1 MAKFAQ
7 NQIPVRF
14 RLSTRC
20 RQMPPAPEKTK
31 GAPIQGA
38 LLKLGADQSL
48 GDLLEMPLV
57 TETHV
62 FCPFHSR

>member
-14 RLSTRC
+14 RLSMLC
-20 RQMPPAPEKTK
+20 RPMPPAPEKTK

-38 LLKLGADQSL
+38 LLKLGADQFS
-48 GDLLEMPLV
+48 DLLEDLLV

-62 FCPFHSR
+62 FCPFRSR